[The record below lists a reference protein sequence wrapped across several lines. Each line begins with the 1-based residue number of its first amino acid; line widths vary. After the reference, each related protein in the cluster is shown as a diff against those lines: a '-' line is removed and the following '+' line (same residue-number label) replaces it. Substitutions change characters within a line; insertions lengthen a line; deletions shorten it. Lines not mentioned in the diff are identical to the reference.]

1 MCIFIHFSFHQAFE
15 AFDEILGG
23 TDRATARKFMDTVNQ
38 SLVDSNMFVRALILS
53 LEHFLK
59 HREDVAPDY
68 SVEQSRLLS
77 FIADFQTQIFLL
89 VSLVKIINV
98 ENLTQENVSCL
109 NTTLVFLMFANQK
122 AQLPKYLRGIEAM
135 TVTRRNALTN
145 EVTAE
150 KGTALLKN
158 FRDLLLFWQEHYL
171 HKDKDCSAL
180 ERSSKIPFDYWKSTV
195 STLVC
200 ADRSLDTSLAH
211 YLPVCDVANATGGA
225 CVKPRA
231 ERDP

>member
-1 MCIFIHFSFHQAFE
+1 ME
-15 AFDEILGG
+15 
-23 TDRATARKFMDTVNQ
+23 TVNQ

-59 HREDVAPDY
+59 HGEEVAPGY
-68 SVEQSRLLS
+68 SIEQSRLLS
-77 FIADFQTQIFLL
+77 FIADFQTQINLL

-122 AQLPKYLRGIEAM
+122 AQLPKYLLGIEAM

-145 EVTAE
+145 ETSTIQ
-150 KGTALLKN
+150 GTALLKN

-180 ERSSKIPFDYWKSTV
+180 ERSSKIPFDYWKLTV
-195 STLVC
+195 ATLVC
-200 ADRSLDTSLAH
+200 SDASLDTSLAH
-211 YLPVCDVANATGGA
+211 YLPVCDVTVPAVGS
-225 CVKPRA
+225 CVKPQA
-231 ERDP
+231 DRDP